1 MRKAGRACISA
12 RLLLEAG
19 DTDGA
24 CNGACNGAYYAMF
37 DAAKAALPGSAAAI
51 DPAGLGKTHSG
62 LIAAFG
68 KHLVKPGIVSV
79 ELGRALN
86 RAEEVRLIADYKG
99 DSIDAADAGEMV
111 TSAEA
116 FVAAMKLKFAPA

>member
-1 MRKAGRACISA
+1 MRKASRACTSA
-12 RLLLEAG
+12 RLLLQAG
-19 DTDGA
+19 DADGA
-24 CNGACNGAYYAMF
+24 CNRAYYAMF
-37 DAAKAALPGSAAAI
+37 DAAKAVLLASTGTDYVP
-51 DPAGLGKTHSG
+51 PGKTHSG

-68 KHLVKPGIVSV
+68 LHLVKPGIVAV

-116 FVAAMKLKFAPA
+116 FVPAMQMKFDHPTL